1 MVVGESGLG
10 KSTLTNSLFLT
21 DVYSDEYP
29 GPSQRVKKTL
39 EVQKTGLS
47 ITENGIKLNLTVVDT
62 PGFGDNVNALCLA
75 FSDDFKVNNDK
86 CWEPIQSYID
96 QQYDNYLN
104 QESRVNRPVHIHDT
118 RVHVCL
124 YFIAPSGHGLKP
136 LDIEFMRRL
145 HEKVE
150 RRTYLILNSGSGE
163 YRATDRKSRHVD
175 AR

>member
-1 MVVGESGLG
+1 MLDFCEAV
-10 KSTLTNSLFLT
+10 
-21 DVYSDEYP
+21 SD
-29 GPSQRVKKTL
+29 S
-39 EVQKTGLS
+39 
-47 ITENGIKLNLTVVDT
+47 
-62 PGFGDNVNALCLA
+62 
-75 FSDDFKVNNDK
+75 FKVNNDK

-150 RRTYLILNSGSGE
+150 HHTSLILAYLHATGE
-163 YRATDRKSRHVD
+163 YRAADRKSRHDD
-175 AR
+175 ARRMPRLQKGDLARDPNAQHQHLRVPRRQRRGRKQTSKEAEAARSIRRHWIERCSTN